1 MTATRRNIVTSAS
14 ARNDYIQGVLALKQE
29 PAGLTTDDMGI
40 PRRPG
45 VPSQPLS
52 TWDLF
57 IIWHVAAMNEGTP
70 PGSSRNAAHSGPAF
84 LPWHRWFL
92 LLLEFQFQRV
102 LGDPDFGIPYWD
114 WAADGDRPIAQQ
126 PAQSIWSVSHMGGNG
141 RASDRAVTTGPFG
154 LGTPFGIHIEA
165 DGFGQLWATDR
176 ALRRHFRSIPEP
188 GRPAMGLATKSNV
201 TAAMNTTPFD
211 QSPWGM
217 TELTGGFRNRLEGWV
232 PIPLNAVSRPPP
244 NLHNMVHVWID
255 GDMGPASSPNDPAFY
270 LNHCNVDRIWA
281 AWQADNPGEPYRP
294 PTSADGSLFRHRRG
308 DPLFSI
314 LTQFEPLISQMLDL
328 SAFYTYDSL
337 AVDT

>member
-14 ARNDYIQGVLALKQE
+14 ARNDYIQGVLALKGE
-29 PAGLTTDDMGI
+29 PAGLTTDDMGF

-45 VPSQPLS
+45 FPSQPLS

-57 IIWHVAAMNEGTP
+57 IIWHVAAMNERTP
-70 PGSSRNAAHSGPAF
+70 PGSMRNAAHSGPGF

-92 LLLEFQFQRV
+92 LLLESQFQRV

-114 WAADGDRPIAQQ
+114 WAADGDQAVADQ
-126 PAQSIWSVSHMGGNG
+126 PAQPIWTASHMGGNG
-141 RASDRAVTTGPFG
+141 RPSDRAVTTGPFG
-154 LGTPFGIHIEA
+154 LGTPFRVHIQA
-165 DGFGQLWATDR
+165 DGVGQLLATDR

-188 GRPAMGLATKSNV
+188 GRAAMGLPTKPNV
-201 TAAMNTTPFD
+201 TAAMNATPFD

-217 TELTGGFRNRLEGWV
+217 SPFTGGFRNRLEGWAF
-232 PIPLNAVSRPPP
+232 IPVDAGTQSPP

-281 AWQADNPGEPYRP
+281 AWQADNPSEPYRP

-308 DPLFSI
+308 DPLFSM
-314 LTQFEPLISQMLDL
+314 LTQSEPLISQMLDL
-328 SAFYTYDSL
+328 SAFYAYDSL